1 MVAGLRERAADAL
14 LRLGPGVLAE
24 VGEARSTVGLLES
37 LPKISVYYARWLPQA
52 AHAGAGLLVAFTALC
67 WLDARS
73 AVIVGLT
80 VVLSIVTVF
89 LGLFPNV
96 LPSSLGAAYNLTIR
110 NAASQPYTL
119 HLMTVVGAIFLPL
132 IVGYQLWNY
141 YVFRRRIEVDE
152 KEGRQAAGGE
162 AAR

>member
-1 MVAGLRERAADAL
+1 M
-14 LRLGPGVLAE
+14 
-24 VGEARSTVGLLES
+24 
-37 LPKISVYYARWLPQA
+37 
-52 AHAGAGLLVAFTALC
+52 
-67 WLDARS
+67 
-73 AVIVGLT
+73 IVGLT